1 MIKMKNMKTTTI
13 LPSVLLLSI
22 LFAGAC
28 TSQSQKEP
36 ALVGE
41 SAVRKEAVRVM
52 DLELKEVAR
61 SVIYPANL
69 IPFEEVHLSPA
80 SPGRI
85 EGIFADVGDRVSK
98 GTPLVQMDRTQL
110 HQSEVQLKNLELDFN
125 RLDTLARYGSIAQ
138 QQYDQLKTQY
148 DVAKSNVE
156 FMKENTR
163 LNAPFNGIISGRYF
177 ETGEMFSGAPNTQ
190 AGKAAVLSIVQI
202 DRLKAM
208 VPLSES
214 YFPQVKNGMQAFV
227 KVDVYPDKEFTG
239 RINRISPIVDPTNR
253 TFSVELVIDNR
264 EGLLRPG
271 MFSRITFNLDME
283 QAILLP
289 SMAVLK
295 LQGSNQRYLFVEE
308 NGTARRISVTTGK
321 KYDDYIEVF
330 ADELQPGARV
340 IVYGQSR
347 LLDGVPVEVK
357 D

>member
-1 MIKMKNMKTTTI
+1 MKNMKTTTI
-13 LPSVLLLSI
+13 LPSVLLLTI

-28 TSQSQKEP
+28 TQQGQDGQP
-36 ALVGE
+36 GAGDA
-41 SAVRKEAVRVM
+41 AVKREAVRVM
-52 DLELKEVAR
+52 NLELKEVAR
-61 SVIYPANL
+61 SVEYPANL
-69 IPFEEVHLSPA
+69 NPFEEIHLAPA

-148 DVAKSNVE
+148 EVAKSNVE

-163 LNAPFNGIISGRYF
+163 LTAPFNGIISGRYY

-190 AGKAAVLSIVQI
+190 VGKAAVLSIVQI

-214 YFPQVKNGMQAFV
+214 HFPQVKKGMPAVV
-227 KVDVYPDKEFTG
+227 KVDVYPDREFTG
-239 RINRISPIVDPTNR
+239 SINRIYPIVDATNR
-253 TFSVELVIDNR
+253 TFHVELLIDNR

-295 LQGSNQRYLFVEE
+295 MQGSNQRYLFVEE
-308 NGTARRISVTTGK
+308 NGTARRISVTIGK
-321 KYDDYIEVF
+321 RYDDHIEVF

-340 IVYGQSR
+340 IVNGQSR